1 MKTKLFI
8 CLALAT
14 LMLNS
19 CESEKFEET
28 ISQSSAQDKPIHV
41 CIDKTPHTTLSNR
54 GSVLNSNKWTN
65 GQTVRVKFLNG
76 TAFLQNKVQQY
87 AMQWKDYANINLV
100 FVVSGDAEIKINFDS
115 SGQSWSYYG
124 SYSANIPQNEAS
136 MNFGWFYPN
145 TAEAEFSRTVL
156 HEFGHALGLVHEQ
169 SSPNQNIQWNK
180 PLVYAYY
187 ANSSNGGWTAQ
198 QVDSWVFARFD
209 ETQTNSSAYDP
220 LSIMHYYLPAE
231 FTLNGFSVGW
241 NNYLSNTDK
250 AHIANVYPY
259 PAGVQNVVTFYKH
272 HDYNP
277 SGYAIGL
284 PVGDY
289 TLSQLEARGILNDD
303 ISSLKV
309 VSGYRVTIYRDDYFS
324 NSALSFFGDQ
334 PNFFNING
342 WNFNDLTSSVKIVR
356 L

>member
-8 CLALAT
+8 GLALAT

-28 ISQSSAQDKPIHV
+28 ISQSTADEKLVHV
-41 CIDKTPHTTLSNR
+41 CIDKMPHLTSSNK
-54 GSVLNSNKWTN
+54 GSVLIDNRWVN

-76 TAFLQNKVQQY
+76 TSFLQNKVQQY

-100 FVVSGDAEIKINFDS
+100 FVGGGDAEIKINFDN

-124 SYSANIPQNEAS
+124 SYSANIAQNLAS
-136 MNFGWFYPN
+136 MNFGWFDQN
-145 TAEAEFSRTVL
+145 TQDAEFSRTVL

-180 PLVYAYY
+180 PVVYAYY
-187 ANSSNGGWTAQ
+187 AGAPNYFTTQ
-198 QVDSWVFARFD
+198 QVDDWIFYRFS

-220 LSIMHYYLPAE
+220 QSIMHYPVDSR
-231 FTLNGFSVGW
+231 FTTNGFSVGW